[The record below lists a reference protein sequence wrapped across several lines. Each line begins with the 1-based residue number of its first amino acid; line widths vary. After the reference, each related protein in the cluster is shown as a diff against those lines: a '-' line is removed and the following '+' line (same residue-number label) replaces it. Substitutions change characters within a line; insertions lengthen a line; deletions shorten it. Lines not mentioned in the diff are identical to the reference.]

1 MPQGNHITEFN
12 RLHEKVHYGVADDER
27 KDAVSTIFYAGWIVS
42 GFIFLYLALNHGWD
56 AAMLALLAV
65 AIAGSIL
72 WLINSWWK
80 RRLYMKYS
88 PDSKIERQLNTE
100 LPDEQ

>member
-1 MPQGNHITEFN
+1 M
-12 RLHEKVHYGVADDER
+12 
-27 KDAVSTIFYAGWIVS
+27 S
-42 GFIFLYLALNHGWD
+42 GFIFLYLALIHGWD

>member
-1 MPQGNHITEFN
+1 MPLGNHIIEFS
-12 RLHEKVHYGVADDER
+12 RLHEKVHYVVADDER
-27 KDAVSTIFYAGWIVS
+27 KDAVSTIFYVGWIVS
-42 GFIFLYLALNHGWD
+42 GLIILYLALNHSWD

-72 WLINSWWK
+72 WLINSCWK

-88 PDSKIERQLNTE
+88 LDSNTERQRNTE